1 MNRPDANPC
10 TGAGAHKTNTD
21 ERTKD
26 KKLTGYR
33 DKKLTGYSKQDTTLQ
48 GENAKTRKDQTIWTK
63 YLS

>member
-1 MNRPDANPC
+1 MPTHAQEQE
-10 TGAGAHKTNTD
+10 HKTNTD

-33 DKKLTGYSKQDTTLQ
+33 DKKLTGYSKQDTTLP
-48 GENAKTRKDQTIWTK
+48 GEKAKTRKDQSIRAK